1 MCRPLYV
8 ASLAWLALTA
18 TSTAFPLTHT
28 STIDTL
34 TLTNSLSDYYE
45 NIVNQVMETMT
56 RDIVVSAP
64 HTFMDIHSHT
74 LGDHSCRTSL
84 RAFIRSLHT
93 QLDGLQTHLLDSVR
107 PLVESNLPSHARPSL
122 DTAKLNDA
130 IIILNRHISFQL
142 DIILNPPNTA
152 RRVIQQS
159 ITKIDDQMWDDTL
172 VQRPIQ
178 MTSSLLE
185 DSTLREASELTT
197 WLAGS
202 LSEMGGILRVE
213 FDGRVQDAM
222 QSMMEDFLE
231 DE

>member
-1 MCRPLYV
+1 MCRALYV
-8 ASLAWLALTA
+8 ATLAWLALTA
-18 TSTAFPLTHT
+18 TGLPIHT

-45 NIVNQVMETMT
+45 SIVNQVMETMT

-64 HTFMDIHSHT
+64 HTFMGIHSHT
-74 LGDHSCRTSL
+74 LGDL
-84 RAFIRSLHT
+84 
-93 QLDGLQTHLLDSVR
+93 
-107 PLVESNLPSHARPSL
+107 ESNLPSHARPSL

-130 IIILNRHISFQL
+130 IITLNHHISFQL
-142 DIILNPPNTA
+142 DLILNPPNTA

-159 ITKIDDQMWDDTL
+159 TRLDSQMWDDRF

-178 MTSSLLE
+178 MASSLAE
-185 DSTLREASELTT
+185 DPTLREATELTS
-197 WLAGS
+197 WLEGS